1 MSITIDLPKATET
14 QLKERA
20 KSRGV
25 EVNDYVKR
33 LVERD
38 MLPSWEELVRP
49 IHAETKRLGLT
60 EQEIEEMIDAELAAV
75 RKEKPLW
82 TR

>member
-1 MSITIDLPKATET
+1 MSITIELPKSTET
-14 QLKERA
+14 KLKKRA

-25 EVNDYVKR
+25 EVNEYVKG

-49 IHAETKRLGLT
+49 IHVETKRLGLT
-60 EQEIEEMIDAELAAV
+60 EQEIEEMIDVELAAV
-75 RKEKPLW
+75 REKKPLW